1 MRIPHE
7 LREEFAADASL
18 IERLT
23 RTNYEFRRLS
33 ESYDEVNNHIF
44 RIESDDERTA
54 DETIERLKKRR
65 LLLKDDIAA
74 MLARLKAR
82 M

>member
-1 MRIPHE
+1 MRIPHD
-7 LREEFAADASL
+7 LRDEFSDDASL
-18 IERLT
+18 IERLA

-33 ESYDEVNNHIF
+33 ESYDEVNSHIY
-44 RIESDDERTA
+44 RIESDDEPTA
-54 DETIERLKKRR
+54 DEVIERLKKRR

-74 MLARLKAR
+74 MLARLKRR